1 MEIQRDVLMVME
13 AIMLSQRERER
24 GEDEED
30 GKARLFST

>member
-1 MEIQRDVLMVME
+1 MVME
-13 AIMLSQRERER
+13 ASIMLSQRERER